1 MDNANGEASA
11 VVNDT
16 TDNSNKVKKKKR
28 KNRDD
33 VYDHEDW
40 FVDDSEDAVVLKV
53 EAKRYETKHSGFFV
67 SEGSLDVA
75 SARSIAAS
83 KPLKKPVVA
92 TSEAAKESSAA
103 TSKAPSSK
111 PKAPISSQATN
122 GGGGVVA
129 QSNTSPSNK
138 PHAMTTSPARNAP
151 IGSNEKQSGGAEEK
165 QKRTRTV
172 IPKPEYVA
180 TDSVKGG
187 IAIVKEEVKRLRA
200 MNDNKKFHFIPDAL
214 DGYLLLL
221 DDLVRQ
227 HNPEIYNNTHIGY
240 FEEIS
245 QAILDTQKPKVMK
258 AYFTC
263 IRSRRDAN
271 NCLQEYTRLIDELV
285 HEAKNNIVPF
295 VAPSNTE
302 SANDGT
308 ELTASES
315 QVDVPADAAKSKSK
329 VDYKWTC
336 AWKPVMRS
344 LLAAIDKNVQLY
356 VHHSNICRSNMSNHE
371 REKLPS
377 DESANIDGKIYVT
390 NILKAIVSRGFPEAC
405 KNGDVTY
412 LRTII
417 SQEKNKESKKSGHKS
432 PSHSPVKTSTTA
444 AEGDN
449 KKNVK
454 RKPEETKTSE
464 PHKKAMKIDEKT
476 SLKEAAIINEPL
488 KGTYFRQIEFN
499 MDDFTCID

>member
-1 MDNANGEASA
+1 MDNANGETSA

-16 TDNSNKVKKKKR
+16 IENSNKVKKKKR

-83 KPLKKPVVA
+83 KPVKKPAA
-92 TSEAAKESSAA
+92 TFEAIKESSAV
-103 TSKAPSSK
+103 TSKVSYSK
-111 PKAPISSQATN
+111 PKAQVSSQATN
-122 GGGGVVA
+122 GGGVVA
-129 QSNTSPSNK
+129 QSNTSPLNK
-138 PHAMTTSPARNAP
+138 PHTITTSPARNVP
-151 IGSNEKQSGGAEEK
+151 IGLNEKQPGGAEEK

-200 MNDNKKFHFIPDAL
+200 MNDNKKFHFIPDTL
-214 DGYLLLL
+214 DEYLLLL

-263 IRSRRDAN
+263 IRSHRDAN
-271 NCLQEYTRLIDELV
+271 KCLQEYTRLIDELV
-285 HEAKNNIVPF
+285 LEAKNNIVPF

-356 VHHSNICRSNMSNHE
+356 VHHSSVCRSNMSNHE

-377 DESANIDGKIYVT
+377 DESANIDGKVYVT

-432 PSHSPVKTSTTA
+432 PSHSPVKMSTVAT
-444 AEGDN
+444 EGDS

-454 RKPEETKTSE
+454 RKPEETKASE

-476 SLKEAAIINEPL
+476 SVKEAAITNGPL